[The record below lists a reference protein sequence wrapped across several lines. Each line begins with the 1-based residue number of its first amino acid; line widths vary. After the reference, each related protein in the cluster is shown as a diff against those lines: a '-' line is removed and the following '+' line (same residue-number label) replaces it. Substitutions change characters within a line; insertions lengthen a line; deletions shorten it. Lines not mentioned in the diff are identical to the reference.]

1 MKAKEYYAMLE
12 KAKTDSE
19 FMEVCNTVIKSLN
32 QEAKDLIKS
41 RSVKTGRGVASIIR
55 ELNDKWNAIVALF
68 EKNHGISPLAR
79 NAFLRAWANQ
89 MPELKPYLKM
99 RGVILE

>member
-1 MKAKEYYAMLE
+1 MKAKEYYKMIEETTTKDELLE
-12 KAKTDSE
+12 VVNKIIDCLNEEAKELMKSRHVKTDRR
-19 FMEVCNTVIKSLN
+19 L
-32 QEAKDLIKS
+32 
-41 RSVKTGRGVASIIR
+41 VAILR
-55 ELNDKWNAIVALF
+55 EMNDKWNAISALF